1 MLRLALASDKAVAGS
16 DGAARP
22 PLFTGD
28 PQRKTIRHETEDTVD
43 SEATGGTG
51 TYTILGSTFENGEV
65 HSDGVNCDV
74 PRSPTDSSGGL
85 EPHGPH
91 RLVR

>member
-1 MLRLALASDKAVAGS
+1 
-16 DGAARP
+16 
-22 PLFTGD
+22 
-28 PQRKTIRHETEDTVD
+28 
-43 SEATGGTG
+43 
-51 TYTILGSTFENGEV
+51 
-65 HSDGVNCDV
+65 VNCDV